1 MPTEIFRR
9 FGTAC
14 KHLSCGVCC
23 SSCIA
28 ILGLLIFLLV
38 KYYGGITAAT
48 KPIDFNPAF
57 AFMIK
62 EWTTR
67 FIIEIK
73 TQDYPCISPYEPLF
87 THPWNGSFK
96 ELFSDGKATAE
107 QELDSS
113 K

>member
-62 EWTTR
+62 EWTAR

-73 TQDYPCISPYEPLF
+73 TQDYPCTSPYEPLF

-96 ELFSDGKATAE
+96 ELFSDGKAT
-107 QELDSS
+107 L
-113 K
+113 